1 VSIVASPSW
10 LPLAGEQ
17 QAAPDE
23 VSGSTVLV
31 LVGLGLLVLWL
42 LSLLLH
48 PFTTCSSCNGS
59 PRSYG
64 AVATRSFRMCG
75 SCGGTGR
82 QLRIGA
88 RVWPQNR
95 E

>member
-1 VSIVASPSW
+1 VWIAVFPSS
-10 LPLAGEQ
+10 LPLAT
-17 QAAPDE
+17 APQEADGL
-23 VSGSTVLV
+23 SGSTVLV

-48 PFTTCSSCNGS
+48 PFTTCSSCNGT

-64 AVATRSFRMCG
+64 AVATRSFRLCG
-75 SCGGTGR
+75 NCGGSGR
-82 QLRIGA
+82 RLRVGA

>member
-1 VSIVASPSW
+1 MTYSPAIGISRVRDSSTWWSIVIVIAIH
-10 LPLAGEQ
+10 
-17 QAAPDE
+17 
-23 VSGSTVLV
+23 V
-31 LVGLGLLVLWL
+31 LLVLWL

-64 AVATRSFRMCG
+64 AVATRSFRLCA
-75 SCGGTGR
+75 SCGGSGR
-82 QLRIGA
+82 RLRVGA